1 MTTATTER
9 PIVRPDLLAVL
20 EDGGYRITEPR
31 RNVIAALDEKKEGFT
46 AEELCNELPSV
57 GRATVYRTIKLLQRS
72 GVICKLAMPDGAPRY
87 SLARVDHHH
96 HTVCVKCGTIGE
108 FKHAT
113 IERLLRAVTQEV
125 AGEIVGHRLEVFI
138 SCSDCND
145 PVRWDVGAEFGHR
158 HWRGSH

>member
-1 MTTATTER
+1 MTTSNTER

-31 RNVIAALDEKKEGFT
+31 RNVIAALDNKKEGFT

-96 HTVCVKCGTIGE
+96 HTVCVRCGTIGE

-113 IERLLRAVTQEV
+113 IERLLRAVSQEV
-125 AGEIVGHRLEVFI
+125 TGEIVGHRLEVFV
-138 SCSDCND
+138 SCDDCNE
-145 PVRWDVGAEFGHR
+145 PVRWPVGAEFGHR
-158 HWRGSH
+158 H